1 MALGAV
7 CLDFAMLTERSRRR
21 KVVPMVGRRIESGWR
36 RRRRIA
42 MLASAFVAR
51 WRAGSK
57 VETAGGV
64 FHVREDEP
72 APRLGA
78 GLHRTP

>member
-1 MALGAV
+1 
-7 CLDFAMLTERSRRR
+7 
-21 KVVPMVGRRIESGWR
+21 MVGRRIESGWR

-64 FHVREDEP
+64 FHGARGRAGAAAWGGAASDAVRASAILPD
-72 APRLGA
+72 A
-78 GLHRTP
+78 T